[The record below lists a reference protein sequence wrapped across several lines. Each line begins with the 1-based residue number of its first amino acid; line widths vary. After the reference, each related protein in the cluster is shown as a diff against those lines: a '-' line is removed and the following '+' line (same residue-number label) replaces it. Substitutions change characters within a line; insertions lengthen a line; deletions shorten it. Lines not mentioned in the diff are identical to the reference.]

1 MISFFIR
8 IFAQNLDLNY
18 TMFYAI
24 FEILLFIGI
33 ILFSIM
39 QKDCFK
45 KLKTFKQESKIGKTE
60 IITDCIIVLFTD
72 LFLGTVFVC
81 ILLLILNNYI

>member
-1 MISFFIR
+1 
-8 IFAQNLDLNY
+8 
-18 TMFYAI
+18 MFYVI

>member
-1 MISFFIR
+1 
-8 IFAQNLDLNY
+8 
-18 TMFYAI
+18 MFYII

-33 ILFSIM
+33 ILFLNM

-45 KLKTFKQESKIGKTE
+45 KLKTFKQESKLGKAE
-60 IITDCIIVLFTD
+60 IITDCIIVLFAD

>member
-1 MISFFIR
+1 MLYLKYCYLSALFYFRSCKR
-8 IFAQNLDLNY
+8 IV
-18 TMFYAI
+18 
-24 FEILLFIGI
+24 
-33 ILFSIM
+33 S
-39 QKDCFK
+39 K